1 MRDEHITALL
11 DNAPPD
17 GLSREELARAQEH
30 VAHCAACRRAYHA
43 ARAAASLLKARAA
56 ATVEPPP
63 FFKTRVM
70 AAIRERQLAPEP
82 WSFSRLWQS
91 AGWLASAMAVLVLSL
106 SALTFADYGEQPQ
119 TTATAQTADYYSVES
134 AVLAADGAGDE
145 LTDSQV
151 LTAIYESQAVVEES
165 DGRNQ

>member
-1 MRDEHITALL
+1 MRDDHITELL
-11 DNAPPD
+11 NGAPPD
-17 GLSREELARAQEH
+17 ALSRGELAQIQAHIGRCPACHRAFD
-30 VAHCAACRRAYHA
+30 A
-43 ARAAASLLKARAA
+43 ARAAASLLEARSA

-70 AAIRERQLAPEP
+70 AAIRERQLTPEP
-82 WSFSRLWQS
+82 SVFIRLWRS

-106 SALTFADYGEQPQ
+106 SALTFADYGEQTQ
-119 TTATAQTADYYSVES
+119 TTAAAQTADYYSVES

-151 LTAIYESQAVVEES
+151 LTTIYESQAAVEES